1 MPVES
6 CGNGKY
12 RIGDGEC
19 MYTSRESAQR
29 AYVAYLAQEDDDY
42 DDNDDDNDKTNTMIY
57 GYKRLDQSIK
67 DVDAKKGIVTGYFSS
82 FNVKDS
88 DGDIIRPGAF
98 KNSINEWFPKGR
110 IKHLMNHNPSMPL
123 GKLTALKEDDFG
135 LYYESQIGTHTLGQD
150 FIKMV
155 ESDLIK
161 EHSIGFNV
169 RNKKK
174 SADGNEL
181 LDIILYEGSSL
192 TAWGAN
198 EFTPMVGMKSAT
210 DAADRLKALEKFVK
224 RSDASD
230 ETIELLLIE
239 IKQLNQVIADMTGT
253 PPAEQVPADP
263 TVNVTDLKNA
273 FDILLLK
280 HF

>member
-1 MPVES
+1 
-6 CGNGKY
+6 
-12 RIGDGEC
+12 
-19 MYTSRESAQR
+19 
-29 AYVAYLAQEDDDY
+29 
-42 DDNDDDNDKTNTMIY
+42 MIY

-98 KNSINEWFPKGR
+98 KNSINDWFPKGR
-110 IKHLMNHNPSMPL
+110 IKHLMNHSPSMPL

-169 RNKKK
+169 RNKKNG
-174 SADGNEL
+174 AEAQEL
-181 LDIILYEGSSL
+181 LDIVLFEGSSL

-198 EFTPMVGMKSAT
+198 EFTPMTGMKSAT
-210 DAADRLKALEKFVK
+210 DVIDRMKALEKFVK

-239 IKQLNQVIADMTGT
+239 IKQLNQVIADMKGT
-253 PPAEQVPADP
+253 PPIVEMPAHP
-263 TVNVTDLKNA
+263 EINVTDLKNA
-273 FDILLLK
+273 FDILLIK